1 MKGTTKWLTALAIFA
16 ALSNSAQAETYT
28 VGGTRALLV
37 QISDFS
43 AADLVINFSAKASS
57 VASQLFYALYSGA
70 DNVVGG
76 TVKGSGSVNRSVTTN
91 ANSLL
96 LSITANDSYAVS
108 GIGVR
113 GVDPSK
119 VTIIGEVD
127 KSSTVTVTG
136 NVSAVPEV
144 ETYALMSLGLVAL
157 MLVYRRKSVVAT
169 SGQAY
174 LAS

>member
-16 ALSNSAQAETYT
+16 ALSGSAQAETYK
-28 VGGTRALLV
+28 VGGTRALLIQV
-37 QISDFS
+37 SDFS

-70 DNVVGG
+70 DNVIGG
-76 TVKGSGSVNRSVTTN
+76 TLRGSGNVNRSITTN

-108 GIGVR
+108 GIGVK

-127 KSSTVTVTG
+127 KSSTVTVSG
-136 NVSAVPEV
+136 NVSAVPET
-144 ETYALMSLGLVAL
+144 ETYALMGLGLFAL
-157 MLVYRRKSVVAT
+157 MLVHRRKGAVRKSD
-169 SGQAY
+169 QEF
-174 LAS
+174 LAI